1 MCLIYTIIVIRCN
14 NLAGNKA
21 PSLVFLSLK
30 AYFRC
35 ISVIPMNPYAETFVH
50 ELEVRS
56 IPEKA
61 DWWNNYMKGAI
72 RFVGI
77 SIPEIRKLLLE
88 MNLDV
93 GLDQLPLNQQ
103 VGMVNGLM
111 RSGLAE
117 HKLAAVLYLQLFWL
131 SDQKNGFLMNL
142 ISDWFSDRY
151 IHDWNTSDL
160 VSVKVLAPLIDSDD
174 EEILWTLKSWNS
186 DPYLWKAR
194 ASLVPFAKAKNL
206 SAHLKTVDRFSDI
219 LIRREERFAKSA
231 VGWVMRECSKLDE
244 EFVLDFLSRH
254 VKFTTWAV
262 KRTALRYYR
271 QKLKEQ

>member
-1 MCLIYTIIVIRCN
+1 M
-14 NLAGNKA
+14 
-21 PSLVFLSLK
+21 FLSLK

-35 ISVIPMNPYAETFVH
+35 ISVIPMNSYAETLVQ
-50 ELEVRS
+50 ELEIRS

-77 SIPEIRKLLLE
+77 SIPEIRNLLIE

-103 VGMVNGLM
+103 VSMVNGLM
-111 RSGLAE
+111 RSELAE
-117 HKLAAVLYLQLFWL
+117 HKLAAVLYMQLFWL
-131 SDQKNGFLMNL
+131 SDQKNLFLMNL
-142 ISDWFSDRY
+142 VSDWFTDRY
-151 IHDWNTSDL
+151 IHDWNTADL
-160 VSVKVLAPLIDSDD
+160 VSVKVLAHLIDSGD
-174 EEILWTLKSWNS
+174 EEVIWTLKKWNR

-206 SAHLKTVDRFSDI
+206 AVHFKTVERFSDI

-244 EFVLDFLSRH
+244 GFVLNFLSRH
-254 VKFTTWAV
+254 VKFTTWEV

-271 QKLKEQ
+271 QKLKNQ